1 MRTARNIN
9 LDIIRFMAA
18 FGILMTHIGGVGGI
32 AKYTSVGSTCVKL
45 FFILSGYLIFCS
57 LEGSDIKEYFKKR
70 VRSILPLYWT
80 FLVCASFID
89 IVMLSGLFT
98 DSFSAE
104 HFLGL
109 FRPQGRYSFRFLS
122 YFAGLQM
129 ILPSSDWA
137 VWNNRWNLWSI
148 SSFFLFYLIA
158 PVLYKYL
165 KSFKISL
172 ILLLSVLF
180 VTRDFNVLFLKFAE
194 KFPLLFTSE
203 THMEWYASMNPYS
216 ELYCFLFGIVLYLA
230 FKEHKEFHYLFLLT
244 VILIFN
250 NFSWFNY
257 EITFTILTATMLIS
271 PSLLNAPKIC
281 SFITF
286 LGSGSFSLYLWHP
299 VILNLAN
306 ELFPQDTLLKMLI
319 IMTVSLLLSYTVY
332 YIISL
337 FLPRSKYTLCSLSG
351 TDIKL

>member
-1 MRTARNIN
+1 
-9 LDIIRFMAA
+9 
-18 FGILMTHIGGVGGI
+18 MTHIGGI
-32 AKYTSVGSTCVKL
+32 AKYTSVGGTCVKL

-57 LEGSDIKEYFKKR
+57 LEGSAIKEYFKKR

-89 IVMLSGLFT
+89 IVMLSGLFS

-109 FRPQGRYSFRFLS
+109 FTLPQGRYSLRFLT

-180 VTRDFNVLFLKFAE
+180 VTRDFNVLFLKFAD
-194 KFPLLFTSE
+194 KFPLLFTSK
-203 THMEWYASMNPYS
+203 THME
-216 ELYCFLFGIVLYLA
+216 
-230 FKEHKEFHYLFLLT
+230 
-244 VILIFN
+244 
-250 NFSWFNY
+250 
-257 EITFTILTATMLIS
+257 
-271 PSLLNAPKIC
+271 
-281 SFITF
+281 
-286 LGSGSFSLYLWHP
+286 
-299 VILNLAN
+299 
-306 ELFPQDTLLKMLI
+306 
-319 IMTVSLLLSYTVY
+319 
-332 YIISL
+332 
-337 FLPRSKYTLCSLSG
+337 
-351 TDIKL
+351 